1 MNERGHYAVG
11 IELQVVG
18 LHLIEAEQIDI
29 LAGLIDALFLETHS
43 DLPRHVD
50 PSVRRAFPVGGRKN
64 PRKSGGDGRRTGPQS
79 YHGKGPSR
87 RIPVADCGVV

>member
-29 LAGLIDALFLETHS
+29 LAGLIDALFLETHF
-43 DLPRHVD
+43 DALFLLVAARIRVNLAETGAGRGRRAITGK
-50 PSVRRAFPVGGRKN
+50 VRR
-64 PRKSGGDGRRTGPQS
+64 DGFR
-79 YHGKGPSR
+79 SR
-87 RIPVADCGVV
+87 IVA